1 MSPAR
6 TVSWRDK
13 LRYRFENTLSRGPI
27 AIIGWLALLSAAI
40 VLLAAATLA
49 LLGIGTDPADPGSQ
63 LGLVEGAWQ
72 SMLHSM
78 DPGTLAGDTGWT
90 LRLPMLLVTVGGI
103 FIVSML
109 IGTITSGLES
119 RLDELRKGRSRVIE
133 TNHTLILGWSSKVF
147 SIIGELV
154 IANENQKDPCIVI
167 LADRDKVHMEDDI
180 RAKFP
185 STKNTKVICRSGN
198 PLDLDDLAVVEPHSA
213 RSIVVLAP
221 EANDKPDIHV
231 IKSVLAITNNPDR
244 RQEPYHIVAE
254 IRDEKNL
261 EAAHLVGG
269 EEAVFVQGED
279 LIARVTAQTCRQS
292 GLSVVYTELLDF
304 DGAEIYFA
312 DAGALAGQ
320 TYRQALSAYE
330 ESAVMGLMRA
340 SGEVLVNPP
349 MNTRIMAGDQ
359 VIAISEDDDTL
370 VQSTQMPPMPDAAA
384 LASGTRAEAEP
395 ERTLILGF
403 NEKTLAVIREL
414 DNYVA
419 PGSEIT
425 VICRR
430 EGAHEQLKALA
441 PKLQRQRLRAAA
453 DGDIASRAIL
463 EAVKAAEF
471 DHIIVMSYT
480 HLPMQ
485 EADAQTLICL
495 LHLRNIAEAAGV
507 DLNIVSEMM
516 DMRNRALAQVAR
528 ADDFIVSDKLV
539 SLMLSQLSENKH
551 LDRVFRTLF
560 AAEGSE
566 IYIRP
571 MSDYIRPGVP
581 VNFHTVLEAAARRG
595 ETAIGYRLLVHSQDA
610 SRGFGVKVNPNK
622 SETVTFAVEDK
633 IIVLAE
639 D

>member
-1 MSPAR
+1 MTHAR
-6 TVSWRDK
+6 TVTWRDR
-13 LRYRFENTLSRGPI
+13 LRYRFENTLSKGPI
-27 AIIGWLALLSAAI
+27 AIIGWLALVSAAI
-40 VLLAAATLA
+40 VVVAAVVLA
-49 LLGIGTDPADPGSQ
+49 LLGIGMDPTDPRSHLD
-63 LGLVEGAWQ
+63 LLEGGWQ
-72 SMLHSM
+72 SLMRTL
-78 DPGTLAGDTGWT
+78 DAGNLAGDEGWA
-90 LRLPMLLVTVGGI
+90 LRIPMLLVTVGGI

-133 TNHTLILGWSSKVF
+133 SNHTLILGWSSKVF
-147 SIIGELV
+147 SIIGELI
-154 IANENQKDPCIVI
+154 IANENQKDPRIVI
-167 LADRDKVHMEDDI
+167 LADRDKVGMEDDI

-185 STKNTKVICRSGN
+185 STKNTRVICRSGD
-198 PLDLDDLAVVEPHSA
+198 PLDLDDLAVVDPHSA

-221 EANDKPDIHV
+221 ETDKPDIHV

-244 RQEPYHIVAE
+244 REGAYHIVAE

-269 EEAVFVQGED
+269 AEAVFVQGED

-312 DAGALAGQ
+312 DAGALVGQ

-330 ESAVMGLMRA
+330 DSAVMGLMRA

-349 MNTRIMAGDQ
+349 MTTRIAAGDQ

-370 VQSTQMPPMPDAAA
+370 VQSTQMAPMPDVAA
-384 LASGTRAEAEP
+384 LVNGSKAEPKP
-395 ERTLILGF
+395 ERTLILGY

-441 PKLQRQRLRAAA
+441 PKLARQKLRAAA

-463 EAVKAAEF
+463 EAVKAAGF

-516 DMRNRALAQVAR
+516 DLRNRALAQVAK

-551 LDRVFRTLF
+551 LDGVFRTLF

-571 MSDYIRPGVP
+571 MGDYVRPGVP

-595 ETAIGYRLLVHSQDA
+595 ETAIGYRQMVHADDPA
-610 SRGFGVKVNPNK
+610 KGYGVKVNPNK
-622 SETVTFAVEDK
+622 SQVVTFAAEDR
-633 IIVLAE
+633 IVVLAE